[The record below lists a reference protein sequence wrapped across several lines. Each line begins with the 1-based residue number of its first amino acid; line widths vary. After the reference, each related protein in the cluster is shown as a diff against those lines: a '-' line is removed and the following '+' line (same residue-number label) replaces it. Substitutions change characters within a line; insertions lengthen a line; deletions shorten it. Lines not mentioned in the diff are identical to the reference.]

1 MLAAMGAISLLV
13 TGVAL
18 GAVLQ
23 GTHGGDGLNGTTGPD
38 VLYGYGGNDTILGM
52 AGNDVVFGGRGND
65 GLDSTPSA
73 VEGVEAPGM
82 DVYFGARG
90 NDTVGSWA
98 DEVTE
103 TGRSGTMSA
112 TMCFAVGATTR
123 STPIRVISWQL
134 AVRGSFACS
143 SPKKRVLGGAARL
156 LPS

>member
-1 MLAAMGAISLLV
+1 MRRVVILLAAMGTISLLV

-18 GAVLQ
+18 GEVLQ

-103 TGRSGTMSA
+103 TGRVRDHVRDYVFCGRDNDTVYADKSDFVAAS
-112 TMCFAVGATTR
+112 CE
-123 STPIRVISWQL
+123 RV
-134 AVRGSFACS
+134 VR
-143 SPKKRVLGGAARL
+143 V
-156 LPS
+156 